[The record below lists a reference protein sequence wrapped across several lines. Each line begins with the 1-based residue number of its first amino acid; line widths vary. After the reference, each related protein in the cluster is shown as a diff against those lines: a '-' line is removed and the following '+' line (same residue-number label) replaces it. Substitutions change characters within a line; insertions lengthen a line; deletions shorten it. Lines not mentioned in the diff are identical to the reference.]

1 MDASTDTR
9 ERIIEAAA
17 ELLRR
22 FGPEKTNVVDVA
34 RALHMSHANVYR
46 HFANK
51 AELMDTVAERWLHRI
66 SEPLTEIAAGK
77 GDAES
82 RLRQWLQTLI
92 AMKRAKVLDDPELFE
107 TYHRL
112 ALSSRRVVDDHV
124 REIQGQVTQ
133 MIADG
138 VAEGRFTV
146 ADPAEAGEAIFLAT
160 TRFHHPYFIH
170 QDRGDSPD
178 PGPILD
184 LLFAG
189 LKA

>member
-9 ERIIEAAA
+9 ERIIEAA
-17 ELLRR
+17 EDLLRR

-34 RALHMSHANVYR
+34 RALDMSHANVYR

-66 SEPLTEIAAGK
+66 SAPLTKIAAGK
-77 GDAES
+77 GDAET
-82 RLRQWLQTLI
+82 RLRTWFETLI

-112 ALSSRRVVDDHV
+112 ALSSRQVVDDHI
-124 REIQGQVTQ
+124 REIQGQVTR
-133 MIADG
+133 MVADG

-146 ADPAEAGEAIFLAT
+146 SDPVAAGEAIFLAT
-160 TRFHHPYFIH
+160 MRFHHPYFIH
-170 QDRGDSPD
+170 QDRADSPD
-178 PGPILD
+178 PGPVLD
-184 LLFAG
+184 LLMAG